1 MCPST
6 PLSLSASLAL
16 SSEWL
21 YSSMWLMSKS
31 SASAACSSSA
41 SLLLL
46 LLPLLLL
53 LLHAMYFAGAGL
65 VHLYSC
71 WRGTLKL
78 AKHIPHW
85 RPAAICSQS

>member
-1 MCPST
+1 
-6 PLSLSASLAL
+6 
-16 SSEWL
+16 
-21 YSSMWLMSKS
+21 MSKS

-46 LLPLLLL
+46 LLLPLLLLL